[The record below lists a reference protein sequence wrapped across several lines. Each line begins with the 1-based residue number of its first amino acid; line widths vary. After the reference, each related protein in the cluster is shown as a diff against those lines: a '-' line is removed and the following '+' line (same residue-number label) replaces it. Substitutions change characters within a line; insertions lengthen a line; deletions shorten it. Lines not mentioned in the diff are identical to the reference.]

1 MIIAIDGTSAS
12 GKGTLGKRLQESM
25 DAAYLDTGALYRTI
39 GLLALQ
45 QGANMTSEAQMAE
58 IVKQLSANQLLKF
71 QEDPQ
76 IRTQEVAA
84 AAATVAA
91 MPLVRQGLLA
101 TQRQFAEHPVRADG
115 TLTKTAI
122 LDGRDIGTVVCP
134 QATAKIFLT
143 ASAEVRA
150 QRRLKELQEKG
161 KCAIYATVLSEVKA
175 RDLRDSTRAVSPLVP
190 AKDAFVL
197 DTSDLTADEVYEK
210 VYAYIRSIS

>member
-12 GKGTLGKRLQESM
+12 GKGTLAKRLQETFN
-25 DAAYLDTGALYRTI
+25 AAYLDTGALYRTV

-45 QGANMTSEAQMAE
+45 QKADMTSEVQMAE
-58 IVKQLSANQLLKF
+58 IVQQLSPKQLLKF

-91 MPLVRQGLLA
+91 MPQVRQGLLA
-101 TQRQFAEHPVRADG
+101 AQRHFAEHPVRADG
-115 TLTKTAI
+115 TPTDVAI

-134 QATAKIFLT
+134 QASAKVFLT
-143 ASAEVRA
+143 ASAEIRA
-150 QRRLKELQEKG
+150 ERRLKELQERG

-175 RDLRDSTRAVSPLVP
+175 RDLRDSTRATSPLVP

-197 DTSDLTADEVYEK
+197 DTSDLTADEVYDK
-210 VYAYIRSIS
+210 VYAYICSVS